1 MKRRS
6 FLRREASPLGVRRIF
21 QLPKAASTMV
31 AAQLDRP
38 QCAGT
43 ATRNRKQALRDDA
56 EALKMT
62 VLTSVTRHENH
73 RFGASN
79 IQRFKSPL
87 PRPS

>member
-1 MKRRS
+1 M
-6 FLRREASPLGVRRIF
+6 LRLAS
-21 QLPKAASTMV
+21 QK
-31 AAQLDRP
+31 LDRP

-43 ATRNRKQALRDDA
+43 ASWDPNEALRDCA

-79 IQRFKSPL
+79 IQRLKSPL